1 MLDEVT
7 HACNHYSSINQ
18 IGKNNQIFFREKSSE
33 THTQIYCRC
42 KRIGTFRARL
52 VTEAGKFRLPV
63 GQLT

>member
-7 HACNHYSSINQ
+7 HACDYYNSVNQ
-18 IGKNNQIFFREKSSE
+18 IGNDYQIFICEKTSE
-33 THTQIYCRC
+33 TQTRIYCRC